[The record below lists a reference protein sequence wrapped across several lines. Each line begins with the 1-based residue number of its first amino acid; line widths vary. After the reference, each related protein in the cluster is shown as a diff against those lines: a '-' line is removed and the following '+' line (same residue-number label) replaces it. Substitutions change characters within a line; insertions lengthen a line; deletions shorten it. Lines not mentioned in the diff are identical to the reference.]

1 MESTLKR
8 TRESLTSAFDALAGQ
23 SRRQQQRYAATIAV
37 LIAVVVF
44 SGLLLAGLAAGR
56 HIDYR
61 RGHVAQYMAA
71 LSQLLQNEASFVR
84 RSVLTIRYQRE
95 TPAVD
100 PARDA
105 AFESFRRT
113 GAASIHADGVG
124 KDYHL
129 LATPDTRLA
138 WGARLP
144 KQFAGLRGIALA
156 TMATQ
161 QAFGLDHDA
170 FAVALD
176 EDSAVVI
183 RQPENGA
190 RAPMALDPTLIPL
203 LRTRLIEALR
213 DRTGHAVPARDQPV
227 WIGPLRHPVDDSP
240 VMMLVSAAYAGD
252 RPTTL
257 VAACIPVQG
266 FLATLHRPS
275 QPALLLLVNE
285 ADEIIDVSPRE
296 GVASAAQIYNLAAR
310 ARHIDHDTLLY
321 TSNGVLLVEPLQ
333 AGVGLLVYFLPY
345 RMLAAALAAEFA
357 GIAAAML
364 VLVSGI
370 VLTARYWSRHL
381 LRRTHADASRALE
394 SELMTH
400 ILVSATPVGLCIVRQ
415 RDYGVLM
422 CNQRADTLLQLH
434 GSGQMPDA
442 LVQAFGAQP
451 RRCGDGPAAIASL
464 TIAAPAAARESD
476 AATDAAQVDDG
487 TAPAADATAITNA
500 ADAADATDAA
510 GRFLQITYAPAR
522 YRDDDV
528 LFCAVLDCTAQQAL
542 EDQLRSA
549 QQATEAMMRARST
562 FFAAMSHEIRTPLN
576 ALLGNLELLARS
588 PGLET
593 HAPRLQA
600 LDAAA
605 GALRRIVNDV
615 LDFSKIDAGKLELVD
630 EPFRPIDAFESL
642 ALTYAPMTAGRPLRF
657 HLLLSPSLDVEITG
671 DRTRL
676 VQVINNLLNNAFK
689 FTASGRI
696 SFSAEVCT
704 EGQGIPQLVCRVG
717 DSGIGMPPLLAARV
731 FRPFVQGDA
740 AGAGRLGGTGLGLSI
755 CARLCELMGGSITV
769 ASVPDIGSAFTVRLP
784 VRTVPAARQATG
796 HVDTTAPH
804 GHVLVL
810 CQDARI
816 GENLEAWLNAAS
828 WRTSGLASLAAAR
841 EYLAYKPA
849 RVIVASGDFP
859 LATMTALREA
869 GTATVVWVTP
879 DGPHRPH
886 QRAPGILEVTA
897 YSHHAL
903 LACVATAARNAS
915 HDSTG
920 EQGPGNG
927 PDNTDSRTEST
938 TGTTGTTGTAPA
950 APQPVPITPRAS
962 ILVAEDNPLNQALIT
977 EQLQTLGH
985 QPIVVSNGKQALAV
999 LETARVDAVLTDIQM
1014 PGMDGHELLEAVRAR
1029 HPGVPVLAF
1038 SAFPRSEWSMDWR
1051 QRGFAGYV
1059 AKPASLQD
1067 LEACLD
1073 HLPARQDG
1081 AAQGHASIETGND
1094 RQRYEAMLRR
1104 QLLQDLPELER
1115 SIAQCDVAALG
1126 RWIHAAA
1133 GAFMIVRRK
1142 GIVRECRALEAL
1154 CGAAPGWTPAV
1165 AAAAAALRERLR
1177 SYMEDIGA
1185 AA

>member
-1 MESTLKR
+1 MEATVER
-8 TRESLTSAFDALAGQ
+8 TRESLTSAFDALAEQ

-71 LSQLLQNEASFVR
+71 LSQLLQNEASFLR
-84 RSVLTIRYQRE
+84 RSVLSIRYQRE
-95 TPAVD
+95 TPAAD

-113 GAASIHADGVG
+113 GAASIHVDAVG

-129 LATPDTRLA
+129 LAADDTRLA
-138 WGARLP
+138 WGDRLP

-176 EDSAVVI
+176 EDSAVVV
-183 RQPENGA
+183 RQPEAGA

-203 LRTRLIEALR
+203 LRMRLTEALR
-213 DRTGHAVPARDQPV
+213 ERTGHAVPARDQPV
-227 WIGPLRHPVDDSP
+227 WIGPLRHPVDDAP

-266 FLATLHRPS
+266 FLATLHRPGN
-275 QPALLLLVNE
+275 PALLLLASE

-296 GVASAAQIYNLAAR
+296 GVASAAQIDNLTAQ

-333 AGVGLLVYFLPY
+333 AGLGLLVYFLPY

-364 VLVSGI
+364 VLVGGI

-415 RDYGVLM
+415 HDYGVLM

-434 GSGQMPDA
+434 GSRQMPEA

-464 TIAAPAAARESD
+464 TVAAPAAA
-476 AATDAAQVDDG
+476 
-487 TAPAADATAITNA
+487 PP
-500 ADAADATDAA
+500 ADATDATSATATA
-510 GRFLQITYAPAR
+510 GRFLQVTYAPAR

-630 EPFRPIDAFESL
+630 EPFRPIDALESL

-671 DRTRL
+671 DCTRL
-676 VQVINNLLNNAFK
+676 VQVFNNLLNNAFK
-689 FTASGRI
+689 FTTSGRI
-696 SFSAEVCT
+696 NFSAEICT
-704 EGQGIPQLVCRVG
+704 EGQGVPQLVCRVG
-717 DSGIGMPPLLAARV
+717 DSGIGMPPSLAARV
-731 FRPFVQGDA
+731 FEPFVQGD
-740 AGAGRLGGTGLGLSI
+740 GASAVRLGGTGLGLSI

-784 VRTVPAARQATG
+784 VRTVPAAQQATA
-796 HVDTTAPH
+796 HADTTAPQGH
-804 GHVLVL
+804 AQGHVLVL

-816 GENLEAWLNAAS
+816 GENLEAWLNAAG
-828 WRTSGLASLAAAR
+828 WRASGLASLAAAR
-841 EYLAYKPA
+841 KYLAYKPA
-849 RVIVASGDFP
+849 RVIVASDDFP
-859 LATMTALREA
+859 LAALATLHEA
-869 GTATVVWVTP
+869 SAATVVWVTP

-886 QRAPGILEVTA
+886 QRAPGVLEVTT

-903 LACVATAARNAS
+903 LACVAAAAGTAS
-915 HDSTG
+915 HDSAG
-920 EQGPGNG
+920 AQELDNR

-938 TGTTGTTGTAPA
+938 TGTAPA
-950 APQPVPITPRAS
+950 APQPLPVPITPRAS

-977 EQLQTLGH
+977 EQLQTLDY
-985 QPIVVSNGKQALAV
+985 QPIVVSNGRQALAV

-1014 PGMDGHELLEAVRAR
+1014 PGMDGHELLDAVRAR

-1038 SAFPRSEWSMDWR
+1038 SAFPRSEWSVDWR

-1067 LEACLD
+1067 LQACLD
-1073 HLPARQDG
+1073 HLPVRQDG
-1081 AAQGHASIETGND
+1081 VAQDHASIEAGND
-1094 RQRYEAMLRR
+1094 RQRYDAMLRR
-1104 QLLQDLPELER
+1104 QLQQDLPELER
-1115 SIAQCDVAALG
+1115 SIAQCNLAALG
-1126 RWIHAAA
+1126 RWTHAAA

>member
-1 MESTLKR
+1 MEATLKR
-8 TRESLTSAFDALAGQ
+8 TRESLTSAFDALAEQ
-23 SRRQQQRYAATIAV
+23 SRRQQQRYAATIAA
-37 LIAVVVF
+37 LIAGVVF

-56 HIDYR
+56 HLDYR
-61 RGHVAQYMAA
+61 RGHVAQYVAA
-71 LSQLLQNEASFVR
+71 LSQLLQNEASFLR

-95 TPAVD
+95 TPASG

-105 AFESFRRT
+105 AFASFRRT
-113 GAASIHADGVG
+113 GTASIHVDGVG

-129 LATPDTRLA
+129 LATDDTRLA

-144 KQFAGLRGIALA
+144 ERFAGLRGIALA
-156 TMATQ
+156 TMATL
-161 QAFGLDHDA
+161 QAFRLDHDA

-183 RQPENGA
+183 RQPEDGA

-203 LRTRLIEALR
+203 LRARLTEALR
-213 DRTGHAVPARDQPV
+213 DRTGHAVPVRDQPV
-227 WIGPLRHPVDDSP
+227 WIGPLRHPVDDTP

-275 QPALLLLVNE
+275 KPALLLLVSE

-296 GVASAAQIYNLAAR
+296 DVASAAQIDSLTAR

-321 TSNGVLLVEPLQ
+321 TGNGVLLIEPLQ
-333 AGVGLLVYFLPY
+333 AGLGLLVYFLPY

-357 GIAAAML
+357 GIALAML
-364 VLVSGI
+364 VLVGGI
-370 VLTARYWSRHL
+370 LLTARYWSRHL

-400 ILVSATPVGLCIVRQ
+400 VLVSATPVGLCIVRQ
-415 RDYGVLM
+415 RDYRVLM
-422 CNQRADTLLQLH
+422 CNQRADTLLRLH
-434 GSGQMPDA
+434 GSRQMPDA
-442 LVQAFGAQP
+442 LAQAFGARP

-464 TIAAPAAARESD
+464 TVAAPAAAPEGD
-476 AATDAAQVDDG
+476 AASVAVQADDG
-487 TAPAADATAITNA
+487 TAPAADATHATDVTNV
-500 ADAADATDAA
+500 ADAAS
-510 GRFLQITYAPAR
+510 RFLQITYAPAR

-588 PGLET
+588 PGLQP
-593 HAPRLQA
+593 HAPRLQV

-605 GALRRIVNDV
+605 EALRRIVNDV

-630 EPFRPIDAFESL
+630 EPFRPIDALESL

-671 DRTRL
+671 DCTRL
-676 VQVINNLLNNAFK
+676 VQVFNNLLNNAFK
-689 FTASGRI
+689 FTTSGRI
-696 SFSAEVCT
+696 AFSAELCT
-704 EGQGIPQLVCRVG
+704 EGQDVPHLVCRVG
-717 DSGIGMPPLLAARV
+717 DTGIGMPPSLAAQV
-731 FRPFVQGDA
+731 FQPFVQGNGVNA
-740 AGAGRLGGTGLGLSI
+740 ARLGGTGLGLSI

-784 VRTVPAARQATG
+784 VRTALAAQRATG
-796 HVDTTAPH
+796 HAVTTAPQ

-810 CQDARI
+810 CQDTRI
-816 GENLEAWLNAAS
+816 GENLEAWLNAAG
-828 WRTSGLASLAAAR
+828 WRTSGLASLAAAQ
-841 EYLAYKPA
+841 EYLAYRPA
-849 RVIVASGDFP
+849 RVIVASDDFP
-859 LATMTALREA
+859 MAALTTLREA
-869 GTATVVWVTP
+869 GAATVVWVTP

-886 QRAPGILEVTA
+886 QRAPGILEVTT

-903 LACVATAARNAS
+903 LACVATAADNAS
-915 HDSTG
+915 HDSASARR
-920 EQGPGNG
+920 
-927 PDNTDSRTEST
+927 PDNRPEDTDSGTEST
-938 TGTTGTTGTAPA
+938 TGITPA
-950 APQPVPITPRAS
+950 APLPLPVPITPRAS
-962 ILVAEDNPLNQALIT
+962 ILVSEDNPLNQALIT
-977 EQLQTLGH
+977 EQLQTLGY
-985 QPIVVSNGKQALAV
+985 QPIVVSSGKQALAV
-999 LETARVDAVLTDIQM
+999 LESTRVDAVLTDIQM
-1014 PGMDGHELLEAVRAR
+1014 PGMDGHELLDAIRAR

-1038 SAFPRSEWSMDWR
+1038 SAFPRSEWSVDWR
-1051 QRGFAGYV
+1051 QRRFAGYV

-1067 LEACLD
+1067 LQACLD
-1073 HLPARQDG
+1073 HLLGRQD
-1081 AAQGHASIETGND
+1081 AAPQGHASIEAGND

-1104 QLLQDLPELER
+1104 QLQEDLPKLER
-1115 SIAQCDVAALG
+1115 SIAQCDLAALE
-1126 RWIHAAA
+1126 RWTHATA

-1142 GIVRECRALEAL
+1142 SIVRECRALEAL
-1154 CGAAPGWTPAV
+1154 SRAAPGWTPAV
-1165 AAAAAALRERLR
+1165 AAAAAALRQRLR
-1177 SYMEDIGA
+1177 SYMEAIGA